1 MNVST
6 ARNVSNPVKMKFCV
20 MLRLC
25 ETLHQK
31 IKIKIEDIVI
41 GGLLF

>member
-6 ARNVSNPVKMKFCV
+6 ARNVSNPVKMKSCV

-31 IKIKIEDIVI
+31 IKIEDTVI